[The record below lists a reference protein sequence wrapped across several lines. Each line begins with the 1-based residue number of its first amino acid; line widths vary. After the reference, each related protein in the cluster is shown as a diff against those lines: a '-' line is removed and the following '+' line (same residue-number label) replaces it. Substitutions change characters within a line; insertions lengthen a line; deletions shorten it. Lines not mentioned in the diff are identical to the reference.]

1 MSCRAQRCDC
11 AAIASSA
18 KDGECRPACSAA
30 DRTDVTRFIRV
41 TALATLL
48 LAPTPAFAQQA
59 EEAPICADRPAK
71 GNAPCTVPA
80 GKWQL
85 ETGVAD
91 WARLKDGGATADVLI
106 IGSSFLKLGL
116 SDRSDLELGLNP
128 YIHAKSK
135 VAGSKSSAS
144 GFGDVTLRY
153 KYRLTGEGAKIQ
165 ITALPFVKLPTAHRD
180 IGNGKVE
187 GGLAVPMSMSIG
199 SASLTLGPEAD
210 LLADADG
217 NGRHVAVVNLV
228 NLAGPVAPGLTL
240 VGELWTATN
249 FDPADTV
256 TLVSADAALAYL
268 VNNNLQLDLGTNL
281 GLNRH
286 TPDVELYAGVSV
298 RL

>member
-1 MSCRAQRCDC
+1 M
-11 AAIASSA
+11 
-18 KDGECRPACSAA
+18 K
-30 DRTDVTRFIRV
+30 FIFV

-48 LAPTPAFAQQA
+48 LLGLPASAFALQA
-59 EEAPICADRPAK
+59 EESPICADRPAK
-71 GNAPCTVPA
+71 GNAVCTVPA

-91 WARLKDGGATADVLI
+91 WARLKDDGGTADALI

-116 SDRSDLELGLNP
+116 SDRSDLEIGINP
-128 YIHAKSK
+128 YVHVETK

-144 GFGDVTLRY
+144 TFGDLIVRY
-153 KYRLTGEGAKIQ
+153 KYRLSGEGAKIEVAA
-165 ITALPFVKLPTAHRD
+165 IPFVKLPTAHRD

-187 GGLAVPMSMSIG
+187 GGLAVPVSMAIG

-228 NLAGPVAPGLTL
+228 NLAGPFAPGLTL
-240 VGELWTATN
+240 IGELWTATN
-249 FDPADTV
+249 FDPADTM
-256 TLVSADAALAYL
+256 TLISADAAVAYL

-281 GLNRH
+281 GLNRN

-298 RL
+298 RF